1 MKLSIQSI
9 LSKAQAARDEGQ
21 WLRAVEL
28 YTQLSAS
35 DPHSAELQHN
45 LGLSL
50 LGLGKPQEALL
61 HCAHALELNP
71 SFWQSDMIMSK
82 AYQQLDQITKAH
94 HSLKSVLKSDYKN
107 APARLGLA
115 DLALNQYG
123 DPYGATAWVRQIDDP
138 EYVMDVKL
146 TSMMAKLY
154 DRPNWHDPKSAIL
167 LTEEIKSF
175 SAEYLRL
182 PNLQLPPLVARSTAK
197 SQRNP
202 AVRMRPRVGLL
213 SPLFSAS
220 PVYFLTFSKWK
231 KMAKHCDL
239 ILFNRGH
246 KADWATAAFKDLG
259 SEWLDVQH
267 MSAEDLARS
276 LHKADL
282 DVLYDLGGWMD
293 PVGLKAL
300 SVKPARQLY
309 KWVGGQSVTTGLT
322 TFDGWV
328 GDEANSPIAL
338 QHLYTES
345 LLHIKGGYTSY
356 VVPDYLPKPAA
367 KKSKAPCIF
376 SNPAKVSQAFL
387 ERLSTMPGKKVFIH
401 RQYRHPQVQERI
413 LAGLGKQAKNAEF
426 IFPGT
431 HQEAL
436 ETVNAHATM
445 IDTFPYSSGLTARE
459 ALAMGTKIQVLEVG
473 SLFCERHTA
482 YVA

>member
-1 MKLSIQSI
+1 LNTSTKI
-9 LSKAQAARDEGQ
+9 LISRAQAARDEGQ

-28 YTQLSAS
+28 YGQLSAMDQS
-35 DPHSAELQHN
+35 SAEIEHN

-61 HCAHALELNP
+61 HCARAIELKP
-71 SFWQSDMIMSK
+71 IFWQSHIIMSK

-94 HSLKSVLKSDYKN
+94 ESLKSVLKLDYKN

-123 DPYGATAWVRQIDDP
+123 DPYGARAWVKLIEDP
-138 EYVMDVKL
+138 EYLMDVKL

-154 DRPNWHDPKSAIL
+154 DRPHWHDPKSAIA

-182 PNLQLPPLVARSTAK
+182 PNLQLPPLVARSAADP
-197 SQRNP
+197 QRNP
-202 AVRMRPRVGLL
+202 RVPMRPRVGLL

-231 KMAKHCDL
+231 KMANYCDL

-246 KADWATAAFKDLG
+246 KADWATAAFKDLA

-276 LHKADL
+276 LYKADL

-293 PVGLKAL
+293 PIGIKAL
-300 SVKPARQLY
+300 SVKPARQLF
-309 KWVGGQSVTTGLT
+309 KWVGGQSVTTGLS

-338 QHLYTES
+338 QHLY
-345 LLHIKGGYTSY
+345 
-356 VVPDYLPKPAA
+356 
-367 KKSKAPCIF
+367 
-376 SNPAKVSQAFL
+376 
-387 ERLSTMPGKKVFIH
+387 
-401 RQYRHPQVQERI
+401 
-413 LAGLGKQAKNAEF
+413 
-426 IFPGT
+426 
-431 HQEAL
+431 
-436 ETVNAHATM
+436 
-445 IDTFPYSSGLTARE
+445 
-459 ALAMGTKIQVLEVG
+459 
-473 SLFCERHTA
+473 
-482 YVA
+482 

>member
-1 MKLSIQSI
+1 MKASTKTVLAR
-9 LSKAQAARDEGQ
+9 AQAARDEGQ
-21 WLRAVEL
+21 WPRAVEL
-28 YTQLSAS
+28 YLQLCEV
-35 DPHSAELQHN
+35 DPQSAEYQHN
-45 LGLSL
+45 LGLSY
-50 LGLGKPQEALL
+50 LGLGKSNEALL
-61 HCAHALELNP
+61 HCAHALDLNAG
-71 SFWQSDMIMSK
+71 FWQSSMIMSK
-82 AYQQLDQITKAH
+82 AYQQLDQIGKAQD
-94 HSLKSVLKSDYKN
+94 SLKSVIKMDNKN
-107 APARLGLA
+107 AAARLGLA
-115 DLALNQYG
+115 DLALNQFG
-123 DPYGATAWVRQIDDP
+123 EPYEAIAWVKPIDDP
-138 EYVMDVKL
+138 DYLMDVKL

-154 DRPNWHDPKSAIL
+154 DRPHWSDPQSAVI

-175 SAEYLRL
+175 SSDYLRL
-182 PNLQLPPLVARSTAK
+182 PHLQLPPLVSRGVGA
-197 SQRNP
+197 
-202 AVRMRPRVGLL
+202 RMRPRVGLL

-231 KMAKHCDL
+231 KMGKHCDL
-239 ILFNRGH
+239 IMFNRGH
-246 KADWATAAFKDLG
+246 KADWATADFKEIA
-259 SEWLDVQH
+259 SSWLDVQH
-267 MSAEDLARS
+267 MSAEDLARA

-300 SVKPARQLY
+300 SVKPARQLF

-328 GDEANSPIAL
+328 GDEANSPISL
-338 QHLYTES
+338 QHLYTEP

-356 VVPDYLPKPAA
+356 VAPDYLPKTST

-376 SNPAKVSQAFL
+376 SNPAKVSQPFL
-387 ERLSTMPGKKVFIH
+387 ERLSVMPGKKVFIH

-413 LAGLGKQAKNAEF
+413 LDGLGKQAKNAEF
-426 IFPGT
+426 IFPAT

-436 ETVNAHATM
+436 EAVNAHTAM

-459 ALAMGTKIQVLEVG
+459 AIAMGTKIQVLEVG

>member
-1 MKLSIQSI
+1 M
-9 LSKAQAARDEGQ
+9 
-21 WLRAVEL
+21 
-28 YTQLSAS
+28 
-35 DPHSAELQHN
+35 
-45 LGLSL
+45 
-50 LGLGKPQEALL
+50 
-61 HCAHALELNP
+61 HCSQALELNP
-71 SFWQSDMIMSK
+71 SFWQSSMIMSK
-82 AYQQLDQITKAH
+82 AYQQLDQINQAQA
-94 HSLKSVLKSDYKN
+94 SLKSVLKVDANNPS
-107 APARLGLA
+107 ARLGLA
-115 DLALNQYG
+115 DLALNQFG
-123 DPYGATAWVRQIDDP
+123 DPYAAIAWVKPIKDQ
-138 EYVMDVKL
+138 EFLMDVQL
-146 TSMMAKLY
+146 TAMMAKLY
-154 DRPNWHDPKSAIL
+154 DRAHWNLPQSAVK

-182 PNLQLPPLVARSTAK
+182 PSLQLPPLAPRGASQIQK
-197 SQRNP
+197 SSGL
-202 AVRMRPRVGLL
+202 RMRPRVGLL

-239 ILFNRGH
+239 VMFNRGH
-246 KADWATAAFKDLG
+246 KFDWATAAFKDLG
-259 SEWLDVQH
+259 SAWLDVQH
-267 MSAEDLARS
+267 MSAEDLARA

-300 SVKPARQLY
+300 SVKPARQMF
-309 KWVGGQSVTTGLT
+309 KWVGGQSVTTGLN

-338 QHLYTES
+338 QHLYTEP

-356 VVPDYLPKPAA
+356 IPPDYLPKPAT

-376 SNPAKVSQAFL
+376 SNPAKVSRPFL
-387 ERLSTMPGKKVFIH
+387 ERLSTMPGKKIFIH

-431 HQEAL
+431 HLEAL
-436 ETVNAHATM
+436 ECVNAHQTM

-459 ALAMGTKIQVLEVG
+459 ALAMGTNIQVLEVG

>member
-1 MKLSIQSI
+1 MKASAQTLIAR
-9 LSKAQAARDEGQ
+9 AQAARDEGQ
-21 WLRAVEL
+21 WSRAVEL
-28 YTQLSAS
+28 YAQLSAI
-35 DPHSAELQHN
+35 DQNSAELAHN

-61 HCAHALELNP
+61 HCSKALQLNP
-71 SFWQSDMIMSK
+71 RFWQSDMIMSK
-82 AYQQLDQITKAH
+82 AYQQLDQIAKAH
-94 HSLKSVLKSDYKN
+94 NSLKSVLKSDYKN

-123 DPYGATAWVRQIDDP
+123 DPYEAIAWVKLIDDP
-138 EYVMDVKL
+138 EYLMDVKL

-154 DRPNWHDPKSAIL
+154 DRKNWNHPQSAVA

-182 PNLQLPPLVARSTAK
+182 PSLQLPPLVARSASA
-197 SQRNP
+197 SQLGSG
-202 AVRMRPRVGLL
+202 VRMRPRVGLL

-239 ILFNRGH
+239 IMFNRGH
-246 KADWATAAFKDLG
+246 KADWATEAFKDLG
-259 SEWLDVQH
+259 SSWLDVQH
-267 MSAEDLARS
+267 MSAEDLARA

-293 PVGLKAL
+293 PIGLKAL
-300 SVKPARQLY
+300 SVKPARQLF
-309 KWVGGQSVTTGLT
+309 KWVGGQSVTTGLS

-328 GDEANSPIAL
+328 GDAANSPISL
-338 QHLYTES
+338 QHLYTEP

-356 VVPDYLPKPAA
+356 VAPDYLPKPAT

-387 ERLSTMPGKKVFIH
+387 ERLSVMPGKKVFIH

-426 IFPGT
+426 IFPAT

-436 ETVNAHATM
+436 EAVNAHATM